1 MDKTNVKRQLRF
13 RERMR
18 EAGFKLMQLWAHPA
32 DWPAIKRYADRLRK
46 RRTTDGSGGG
56 Q

>member
-1 MDKTNVKRQLRF
+1 MGKTNAEHQKAW

-18 EAGFKLMQLWAHPA
+18 EAGYKLMQVWAHPA

-46 RRTTDGSGGG
+46 RRERDGN
-56 Q
+56 